1 MSFFSVATALGLLAR
16 STLADDGLI
25 GGCESYG
32 KDFQGGG
39 EYFQNVNSA
48 ENFTFVQDFEG
59 CQNANSTNILVDPNG
74 GQYTCSNTPM
84 QPDDTDEMSTCPL
97 LKNQLWSGAWSLLIL
112 SNNGADG
119 APIAFERDFL
129 LDVGVQTTI
138 SVTPTVTA
146 STVIVPTI
154 NTTTT
159 TTTTSAKTLPPS
171 TTTVPSTTVQ
181 KTYTV
186 TPQPVWSTKTIT
198 LATVTVP
205 KVSVAVNKV
214 VKTVTASCHVPS
226 RQPSP
231 DPFCKIWPSQAS
243 AQQIVK
249 SAAHVAN
256 TPVPSLTKVSAKYG
270 GGRNMYSWLHH
281 DRAQWLRA
289 RDERLGEIQGV
300 GRRAPDAQPLTVT
313 EQDSS
318 KFITVTST
326 STTSAVTSTN
336 FVTATATSTVTPA
349 PVTVVN
355 GKTYLPPST
364 VTLATPT
371 STRTV
376 FTIAKVTTTRVQ
388 TVPITITTTY
398 APAASKTACRSKGG
412 MYY

>member
-1 MSFFSVATALGLLAR
+1 MRCQHGISAYPLHINPALIP
-16 STLADDGLI
+16 S
-25 GGCESYG
+25 S
-32 KDFQGGG
+32 
-39 EYFQNVNSA
+39 
-48 ENFTFVQDFEG
+48 
-59 CQNANSTNILVDPNG
+59 
-74 GQYTCSNTPM
+74 
-84 QPDDTDEMSTCPL
+84 PL

-112 SNNGADG
+112 SNNGVDG

-129 LDVGVQTTI
+129 LDVGSQTTI
-138 SVTPTVTA
+138 SMTPTVTA
-146 STVIVPTI
+146 STVVVPTI

-159 TTTTSAKTLPPS
+159 TTTTSTKTLPPS

-181 KTYTV
+181 KTSTV

-198 LATVTVP
+198 LATVTIP
-205 KVSVAVNKV
+205 KVSVTVSKV

-249 SAAHVAN
+249 SAAYVAN
-256 TPVPSLTKVSAKYG
+256 VPTPSLTKASAKFG
-270 GGRNMYSWLHH
+270 NSRNMYSWLQH

-336 FVTATATSTVTPA
+336 YGKLPNPEDRHDTDRTRISHCNCHQHCHSGPGHRHERQDLLASVYCYPGHADQHPHCLHYRQGHHHEGPDRPVCILFSTGYFA
-349 PVTVVN
+349 
-355 GKTYLPPST
+355 ST
-364 VTLATPT
+364 NL
-371 STRTV
+371 SCS
-376 FTIAKVTTTRVQ
+376 
-388 TVPITITTTY
+388 ITITTTL
-398 APAASKTACRSKGG
+398 APAASKTACHMKGG
-412 MYY
+412 TYY